1 MIGPIITYAI
11 LTKTL
16 RNHNFME
23 TVDFDF
29 RYVKKYLL
37 QNFIREFTKTVIMTE
52 LSYMKQL
59 FFKYN
64 KIQLKNIL

>member
-1 MIGPIITYAI
+1 
-11 LTKTL
+11 
-16 RNHNFME
+16 ME